1 MTFGAPVT
9 LLVTLHARTECGS
22 RLRDELGVLARISR
36 ADAGC
41 IRYDVLEEVDAPDRF
56 VLCEE
61 WVDEASLVDHN
72 SRPHVARFVEVAPPL
87 LRAPMRVQRLR
98 LFR

>member
-1 MTFGAPVT
+1 MTFGEPVT
-9 LLVTLHARTECGS
+9 LLVTLHARAECGS
-22 RLRDELGVLARISR
+22 RLRDELAVLATTSR

-61 WVDEASLVDHN
+61 WVDETFLVDHN
-72 SRPHVARFVEVAPPL
+72 SLPHVARFVEVSPPL
-87 LRAPMRVQRLR
+87 LSAPMRVQRLR
-98 LFR
+98 RFC